1 VSAPAHLAE
10 PSLVQ
15 RLSRL
20 AFWVLGVAIAGMFA
34 TGIWLAFEYKP
45 GGGAVRG
52 LHAALGVVAVVSA
65 LVGAVCTVADN
76 ERSTAGI
83 LPSIFVL
90 LVVGGLYLTGP
101 TLAWDEI
108 TANGPIAPKGV
119 TVGFD
124 DNVGVLT
131 QGDRA
136 IKADDYRR
144 VAFLHTIGMPF
155 LVLVMGGA
163 GLWAVRRT
171 FRDD

>member
-1 VSAPAHLAE
+1 MSAPAHLAE

-20 AFWVLGVAIAGMFA
+20 AFWVLGVAIVGMFVS
-34 TGIWLAFEYKP
+34 GVWLAFEYEP
-45 GGGAVRG
+45 GSGTVSG
-52 LHAALGVVAVVSA
+52 LHAALGVVAVIAA
-65 LVGAVCTVADN
+65 LVGAVCTVADS
-76 ERSTAGI
+76 ERSTVGI

-101 TLAWDEI
+101 TLAWDQI
-108 TANGPIAPKGV
+108 AANGPITAKGV

-124 DNVGVLT
+124 DNVGALSHDG
-131 QGDRA
+131 QS
-136 IKADDYRR
+136 IKASDYKR
-144 VAFLHTIGMPF
+144 VAYLHTIGLPF
-155 LVLVMGGA
+155 LVVVMGGA